1 MPVQV
6 SIVVPTYRRKE
17 LLSRCLA
24 ALAVQDYDPTAYE
37 VIVADDGADDETCE
51 LVECWAAYA
60 CRERG
65 GPQISYLPVS
75 GAHGPAAA
83 RNRGWQA
90 ARGEVVAF
98 TDDDT
103 IPAPD
108 WLRAGVSVFGPSVAA
123 AAGQVVVPMPD
134 EPTDYERNAGGL
146 ETAEFI
152 TANCFCRR
160 AALQTAG
167 GFDERFTMAWRED
180 SDLFLTLLSGSGEL
194 VFAPDAI
201 VVHPIRRAEWGVSL
215 KQQKRNLFNAL
226 LYKKHPDR
234 YARWIQMS
242 PRRRYYS
249 MAGALAL
256 GLVST
261 ATGPHILAPLARG
274 YWAWQTLRFA
284 GERLS
289 ATSHAPLH
297 VAEMLVTSALIPPL
311 AIYWRLR
318 GAVKWRVLYW

>member
-1 MPVQV
+1 MPIQV
-6 SIVVPTYRRKE
+6 SIVVPTYRRTE

-37 VIVADDGADDETCE
+37 VVVADDGADDETCE

-83 RNRGWQA
+83 RNRGWHA
-90 ARGEVVAF
+90 ARGAVVAF

-108 WLRAGVSVFGPSVAA
+108 WLRSGVSVFRPGVAA

-134 EPTDYERNAGGL
+134 EPTDYERNASGL

-160 AALQTAG
+160 GALEAGG

-180 SDLFLTLLSGSGEL
+180 SDLFLTLLSKGGEV
-194 VFAPDAI
+194 VFAPDAV
-201 VVHPIRRAEWGVSL
+201 VVHPIRQAEWGVSL

-234 YARWIQMS
+234 YARWVQIS
-242 PRRRYYS
+242 PRGRYYS
-249 MAGALAL
+249 IVGALAL
-256 GLVST
+256 GLGLSVS
-261 ATGPHILAPLARG
+261 GPRLLAPL
-274 YWAWQTLRFA
+274 
-284 GERLS
+284 
-289 ATSHAPLH
+289 
-297 VAEMLVTSALIPPL
+297 
-311 AIYWRLR
+311 
-318 GAVKWRVLYW
+318 